1 MNKKVFGWALLLA
14 MFSAMGLFAQKK
26 KSAQA
31 SASDKSKT
39 EVPVADAIQWIS
51 VEELE
56 QKMKKEPRKVIF
68 DFYTD
73 WCGWCKVMDKKTFSN
88 KELARYVNKY
98 YYAVKFNAESK
109 APLTFMGKTYEYV
122 PEYKSHR
129 FAAEMMSGKMSYP
142 TTVIAGKNMAYVNP
156 IPGYQRLDQMET
168 LLKYFVSVEEPGQAS
183 WEKHMREFKASW
195 APGPEAQ

>member
-14 MFSAMGLFAQKK
+14 MFAGMSLFAQKK
-26 KSAQA
+26 KTVKTA
-31 SASDKSKT
+31 DPSKT
-39 EVPVADAIQWIS
+39 EVNADVIQWIS

-109 APLTFMGKTYEYV
+109 TPLTFMGKTYEYV

-129 FAAEMMSGKMSYP
+129 FAADLMSGKMSYP

-156 IPGYQRLDQMET
+156 IPGFQRLDQMET
-168 LLKYFVSVEEPGQAS
+168 LLKYFVSVEEPSQAT
-183 WEKHMREFKASW
+183 WESHMRNFKASW
-195 APGPEAQ
+195 TPEPGTQ